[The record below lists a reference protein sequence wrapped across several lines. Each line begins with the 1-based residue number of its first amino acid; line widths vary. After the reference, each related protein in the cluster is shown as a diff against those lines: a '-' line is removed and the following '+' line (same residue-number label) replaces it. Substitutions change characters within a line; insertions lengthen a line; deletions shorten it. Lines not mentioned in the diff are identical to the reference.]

1 MRWISLAVL
10 LALLGLTGTAFAA
23 QAARGT
29 PSSPEFGY
37 GARLDQD
44 GQLVSQAL
52 ASASDLKLDWI
63 ELDFDWARQW
73 PDASRQPDLHT
84 LDQAMQIAADYQFPV
99 AISISDAPAWAST
112 SQGPDPV
119 MTAWFVANLA
129 RRYPSTLQA
138 VELFPGANTRQG
150 WGAPP
155 DPRLYSALLNA
166 TQAELQKAG
175 LLPLLLVAGG
185 LTPLPPTPSG
195 QDLDDLRF
203 LQGLYDAGGLKG
215 IPIISIRFTDITGD
229 PLQAPDGSEH
239 RILRHYEE
247 VRQVMLANNDKSGIL
262 WITDLSWP
270 SGKIQELDSL
280 YQNPEAQAVW
290 LRKAYRQLR
299 AQLYIGTA
307 FLHRLNPP
315 ATGGNE
321 SASSLIRS
329 NNSLHPFY
337 EVLGKLILQNNP
349 SAPAPPAFDQSQQ
362 KDFDKSR

>member
-10 LALLGLTGTAFAA
+10 LALLGLTGTAYAA
-23 QAARGT
+23 KAARGT

-52 ASASDLKLDWI
+52 ASAADLKLDWI

-73 PDASRQPDLHT
+73 PDATHQPDLHT
-84 LDQAMQIAADYQFPV
+84 LDQAMQVAAEYKLPV
-99 AISISDAPAWAST
+99 AISISDAPGWART
-112 SQGPDPV
+112 DQGPDPV

-129 RRYPSTLQA
+129 RRYPNTLQA

-150 WGAPP
+150 WGARP
-155 DPRLYSALLNA
+155 DPQLYSALLNA
-166 TQAELQKAG
+166 AQAGLQKAG
-175 LLPLLLVAGG
+175 LPLLLVAGG
-185 LTPLPPTPSG
+185 LTPLPPAPSG
-195 QDLDDLRF
+195 QDLDDLGF
-203 LQGLYDAGGLKG
+203 LQSLYAAGGLKD
-215 IPIISIRFTDITGD
+215 IPIVSIRYADIIGD
-229 PLQAPDGSEH
+229 PLKAPDGSEH

-247 VRQVMLANNDKSGIL
+247 VRQVMLANDDKTGIL

-270 SGKIQELDSL
+270 SGKIQESDSI
-280 YQNPEAQAVW
+280 YQNPEVQAVW
-290 LRKAYRQLR
+290 LRNAYRQLR
-299 AQLYIGTA
+299 AQLYIGAA
-307 FLHRLNPP
+307 FLHRLNPSS
-315 ATGGNE
+315 TGGGE

-349 SAPAPPAFDQSQQ
+349 SAPAPPTFGQSQQ
-362 KDFDKSR
+362 KDFYKSR